1 MNSTLEIALIATVVL
16 LLFLG
21 GCSSLDVGVSIRDID
36 EDHITECQI
45 SDNVLS
51 NKECV
56 VEITVEYPL

>member
-1 MNSTLEIALIATVVL
+1 MNKFDWIIVLATCTI
-16 LLFLG
+16 LG
-21 GCSSLDVGVSIRDID
+21 CNNIDMGVSIRDID
-36 EDHITECQI
+36 EDHLTECQI